1 MSLSSAS
8 TVRHFRV
15 QSGPVSLAVQSRG
28 DAAHPCL
35 IFIHGYPDTSALW
48 DAIAA
53 PLADRFHVVT
63 YDVRGAGASE
73 APQGIN
79 PYQFQYLIADL
90 AAVAD
95 AVSPNK
101 PVHLIGSDWGSLQ
114 GWKAVESP
122 LMAGRIAS
130 FSTAAPSLDH
140 VGVWFQRRL
149 QGGSLQG
156 MLQAGKQMLG
166 SLYMGAFQLPVVP
179 ELTWRL
185 AMPRLWPWFLKT
197 AEGVNTA
204 PEATLVADGV
214 QGLGLYRANLTQ
226 ALIKPEPRV
235 THTPV
240 QLLVQMQDRFVPAH
254 LLDGLAEWVP
264 NLTRRELA
272 TGHWGAMTH
281 PELFVEPIATFVSQ
295 LESAHVS
302 Y

>member
-28 DAAHPCL
+28 DTAHPCL

-226 ALIKPEPRV
+226 ALMKPEPRV